1 MEVVRIMNNLKKIS
15 KFLLIFFIILIFNL
29 IFSPINGDEVWNYG
43 FANNLYQGLIP
54 YKDFN
59 MVLTPFYP
67 FLMSIPFYIFG
78 SNMLIFHITNA
89 LLITGCF
96 ILLDKDYKDKM
107 WIILLFCFFP
117 INYSFPT
124 YNMFLYVL
132 LCTILFLENNYVKD
146 ENIFIHYIIGFL
158 LGITFLTKQT
168 VGGCLVLVSLYYIKD
183 FKIILKRFFGFL
195 IPITIFIIYILFN
208 NAWKEFIDLCI
219 LGLID
224 FSGNQQGFSLNLLFY
239 VVMIFII
246 FKKIKKDKNNITL
259 YYVLAFFSI
268 AIPIV
273 DAYHTAYCFL
283 AFLLII
289 LKDFKKK
296 YFHYHIL
303 STFSII
309 FLGLLTLNFNKG
321 FPLKNY
327 PNDINHFK
335 YRFINEESYYFTKDI
350 SEFLEENAS
359 KKIIFLSSNAY
370 YFKIINDLPCTYLDL
385 INRGN
390 WGYNGSEKLLKKVKE
405 AASNKAIFI
414 LDPDETIGFKQTDKQ
429 ALNYVIKNGKKI
441 KSIKLYDIYTFE

>member
-67 FLMSIPFYIFG
+67 FLMSIPFYVFG

-146 ENIFIHYIIGFL
+146 ENIFIHYIIGFI

-183 FKIILKRFFGFL
+183 FKIILKRFIGFL

-246 FKKIKKDKNNITL
+246 FKKIKKART
-259 YYVLAFFSI
+259 
-268 AIPIV
+268 
-273 DAYHTAYCFL
+273 
-283 AFLLII
+283 
-289 LKDFKKK
+289 
-296 YFHYHIL
+296 
-303 STFSII
+303 
-309 FLGLLTLNFNKG
+309 
-321 FPLKNY
+321 
-327 PNDINHFK
+327 
-335 YRFINEESYYFTKDI
+335 
-350 SEFLEENAS
+350 
-359 KKIIFLSSNAY
+359 
-370 YFKIINDLPCTYLDL
+370 
-385 INRGN
+385 
-390 WGYNGSEKLLKKVKE
+390 
-405 AASNKAIFI
+405 
-414 LDPDETIGFKQTDKQ
+414 
-429 ALNYVIKNGKKI
+429 
-441 KSIKLYDIYTFE
+441 